1 VLLNGRP
8 RAAGGAVAPEG
19 GDHETVAALLAGD
32 EPTFLALVK
41 RHHRA
46 MIHIARVHLGSQ
58 ALAEEV
64 AQDAWLAVL
73 RQLRQWSGRGSLRSW
88 IYGIVLNQARSRAVR
103 ESRTVFVHTT
113 ELPEVESGSGAVATD
128 AARWTDWNPCTSD
141 LWSGESLE
149 RREVMETIRVAIE
162 RLPPRQRAV
171 MTLRDVAGCD
181 GAEACAALRLSEG
194 NQRVLL
200 HRARTKVRRAVE
212 DYLRS

>member
-1 VLLNGRP
+1 
-8 RAAGGAVAPEG
+8 
-19 GDHETVAALLAGD
+19 VAALLAGD
-32 EPTFLALVK
+32 EATYLALVK

-46 MIHIARVHLGSQ
+46 MIHVARLHLGRQ

-73 RQLRQWSGRGSLRSW
+73 RQLHQWSGRGSLRGW
-88 IYGIVLNQARSRAVR
+88 IYGIVANQARSRAAR
-103 ESRTVFVHTT
+103 ESRTVP
-113 ELPEVESGSGAVATD
+113 LPEMDLPDVESGSGAVATD
-128 AARWTDWNPCTSD
+128 CSSWCSWSSSASD
-141 LWSGESLE
+141 PWSGESLE
-149 RREVMETIRVAIE
+149 RREVLEAIRVAIE

-181 GAEACAALRLSEG
+181 GAETCAALRLSEG

-200 HRARTKVRRAVE
+200 HRARTKVRRVVE